1 MTTAPKNYLEEEQ
14 RTTALGY
21 VPGCQRRLSN
31 ASKMAHVSSSC
42 VSDRQKST
50 RAPAAASPRPRALP
64 RDGGRC
70 AALRRAACG
79 RARRPPLQ
87 PTPPPKKEE
96 WEKCWALPRRASK
109 RRRLAPLRGAPRAQC
124 APYSQPPRRSAS
136 CKHEGRRAHSR
147 PCSRE
152 RQCAAASC
160 NVPLFDSSALARVS
174 GSVSRATCVGGRSRG
189 ALTRPCRP
197 PDAYVGFL
205 RAPAGSL
212 QDMAALCRSPLALRA
227 PPALRAPSA
236 LARAVLCAAL
246 WALCAAALA
255 SARAL
260 PGHSGMIPVD
270 GTKDGHIFYW
280 YFPPREPAAADGGA
294 SPTPTPLVLWMT
306 GGPGCSSELAL
317 FKVGLAPA
325 NPGTRAG
332 CRPASWRQPACTL
345 SVLLACRA
353 CIQRSA
359 GAAGNRVGC

>member
-1 MTTAPKNYLEEEQ
+1 MHASATGRSPHARPPPPGHALARFHATGGGAP
-14 RTTALGY
+14 RC
-21 VPGCQRRLSN
+21 V
-31 ASKMAHVSSSC
+31 AS
-42 VSDRQKST
+42 
-50 RAPAAASPRPRALP
+50 PAAPR
-64 RDGGRC
+64 C
-70 AALRRAACG
+70 S
-79 RARRPPLQ
+79 Q
-87 PTPPPKKEE
+87 HPPPKKEE
-96 WEKCWALPRRASK
+96 GEKCGRFHDGPASGGVWHLCAGLPVPNTTPTASRPDGALLAST
-109 RRRLAPLRGAPRAQC
+109 RGA
-124 APYSQPPRRSAS
+124 
-136 CKHEGRRAHSR
+136 GRTRGR
-147 PCSRE
+147 
-152 RQCAAASC
+152 AAASG

-197 PDAYVGFL
+197 SDAYVGFL

-212 QDMAALCRSPLALRA
+212 QGMAALCRSPLALRA

>member
-87 PTPPPKKEE
+87 PTPPPKKEG
-96 WEKCWALPRRASK
+96 EKCGRFHGGSK
-109 RRRLAPLRGAPRAQC
+109 RRRLAPLRGAPRAQY

-152 RQCAAASC
+152 HQCT
-160 NVPLFDSSALARVS
+160 PLRLLGARARFSVCVS
-174 GSVSRATCVGGRSRG
+174 GHMCRRQVTRRTDTALPSSRRIRRVFARSRKKSPRYGGALPVALGAPGAPGAPGALGARARGAMRGAVGAVRRRAGVGARAAWPQRHDPCRRHEGRSHFLLVLPAARARRRRRRRLAHAHAAGSVDDGRAGLLERAGTLQGGSRAGEPRDTSW
-189 ALTRPCRP
+189 L
-197 PDAYVGFL
+197 
-205 RAPAGSL
+205 PAG
-212 QDMAALCRSPLALRA
+212 
-227 PPALRAPSA
+227 
-236 LARAVLCAAL
+236 
-246 WALCAAALA
+246 
-255 SARAL
+255 
-260 PGHSGMIPVD
+260 
-270 GTKDGHIFYW
+270 
-280 YFPPREPAAADGGA
+280 
-294 SPTPTPLVLWMT
+294 
-306 GGPGCSSELAL
+306 
-317 FKVGLAPA
+317 
-325 NPGTRAG
+325 
-332 CRPASWRQPACTL
+332 
-345 SVLLACRA
+345 
-353 CIQRSA
+353 
-359 GAAGNRVGC
+359 